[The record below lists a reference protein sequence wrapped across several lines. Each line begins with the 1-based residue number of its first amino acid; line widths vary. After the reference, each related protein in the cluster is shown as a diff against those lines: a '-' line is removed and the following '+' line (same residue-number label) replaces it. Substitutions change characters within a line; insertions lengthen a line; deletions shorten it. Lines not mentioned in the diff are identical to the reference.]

1 MAAPKDRPQIG
12 PFALLGL
19 FIFAWT
25 LIPSA
30 WKAISKTAFD
40 EFQAP
45 LWEISS
51 RISDLSNYWGHQTD
65 SKKTL
70 IAKNR
75 DLARIRADWN
85 LQESRKNNWEN
96 ELAKINGL
104 RAHLQ
109 ALQSQI
115 GLDEPKP
122 FTPVLARVT
131 NRSLSGWWQSIS
143 LRKGARD
150 GLRVK
155 QGAIFYDGIAGRL
168 STVYSSSSELELA
181 SSPNFRI
188 VASFR
193 GDDRPVT
200 FQGGGILPGGR
211 PWGMVFDIP
220 HDLQADEKAPLFLVT
235 SALGGTFPSGLP
247 IGHVLELEESG
258 DGLFKTGRV
267 LLPQSLA
274 KISEVTLLLSDS
286 KL

>member
-19 FIFAWT
+19 FIFAWI

-96 ELAKINGL
+96 ELAKMNGL

-150 GLRVK
+150 RLRVK
-155 QGAIFYDGIAGRL
+155 QGAIFYDGIAG
-168 STVYSSSSELELA
+168 
-181 SSPNFRI
+181 
-188 VASFR
+188 
-193 GDDRPVT
+193 
-200 FQGGGILPGGR
+200 
-211 PWGMVFDIP
+211 
-220 HDLQADEKAPLFLVT
+220 
-235 SALGGTFPSGLP
+235 
-247 IGHVLELEESG
+247 
-258 DGLFKTGRV
+258 
-267 LLPQSLA
+267 
-274 KISEVTLLLSDS
+274 
-286 KL
+286 